1 MNSDSPRQKRRAL
14 MANLIER
21 KVRARARQL
30 YDRGGQ
36 VEGHALRDWVQAE
49 SEVVENTILA
59 PLYLRLRVEG
69 SEAQELV
76 SAASA
81 ELSTTDS
88 SAGESHL

>member
-14 MANLIER
+14 MADLIER
-21 KVRARARQL
+21 KVRTRARQL
-30 YDRGGQ
+30 YDRGGK

-59 PLYLRLRVEG
+59 PLYLRLREG
-69 SEAQELV
+69 RESQELV
-76 SAASA
+76 GTASA

-88 SAGESHL
+88 SAGENQL

>member
-14 MANLIER
+14 MADLIER

-59 PLYLRLRVEG
+59 PLYLRLREG
-69 SEAQELV
+69 RDSQELV
-76 SAASA
+76 SAPSA

-88 SAGESHL
+88 SAGDNYL

>member
-1 MNSDSPRQKRRAL
+1 VNSDSPRQKRRAL
-14 MANLIER
+14 MADLIER

-59 PLYLRLRVEG
+59 PLYLRLREG
-69 SEAQELV
+69 RDSQELV
-76 SAASA
+76 SAPSA

-88 SAGESHL
+88 SAGDNYL

>member
-1 MNSDSPRQKRRAL
+1 
-14 MANLIER
+14 MADLIER

-59 PLYLRLRVEG
+59 PLYLRLREG
-69 SEAQELV
+69 RDSQALV
-76 SAASA
+76 SAPSP
-81 ELSTTDS
+81 ELSATDS
-88 SAGESHL
+88 SAGENHP